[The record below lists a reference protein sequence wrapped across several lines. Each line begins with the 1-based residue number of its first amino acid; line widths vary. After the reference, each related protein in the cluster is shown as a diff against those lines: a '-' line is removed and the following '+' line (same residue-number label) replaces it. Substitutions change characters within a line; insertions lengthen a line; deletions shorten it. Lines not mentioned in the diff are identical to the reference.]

1 LLINVAQAMSIGG
14 ATGLCAGYTAKKVG
28 QLAALTLG
36 VGFVAL
42 QVLAYN
48 GYVTVNWTGI
58 QKKMVEKLD
67 SNGDGKID
75 HHEAQALL
83 QKVGLYLYE
92 CVYVCMCVP
101 LSVWV
106 WQTLHVMQHNLPQ
119 SSGFAVGFLLGVRYG

>member
-1 LLINVAQAMSIGG
+1 MTIGG

-48 GYVTVNWTGI
+48 GYITVNWSGI
-58 QKKMVEKLD
+58 QKKVVEKLD
-67 SNGDGKID
+67 SNNDGKID

-83 QKVGLYLYE
+83 QKVSLCAFDLIAFF
-92 CVYVCMCVP
+92 P
-101 LSVWV
+101 
-106 WQTLHVMQHNLPQ
+106 
-119 SSGFAVGFLLGVRYG
+119 